1 MEYISLIIALIALV
15 IAWQSYN
22 KHKILKKDLSH
33 LHNRLYSMSQIMQE
47 TDEKNQQ
54 ELTTLRIELLKS
66 QGDLKITG
74 DMTLKQVSLIH
85 PQAMQVL
92 SGFHIGGCSSCAVTD
107 DNERL
112 DLTIARSGQQ
122 LEPVLIALNQLL
134 AESKNNN
141 GRVTEDRLKKSNVQ
155 LVF

>member
-1 MEYISLIIALIALV
+1 MEYIGLIIALIALI
-15 IAWQSYN
+15 IAWQSYS

-33 LHNRLYSMSQIMQE
+33 LHNRLYSMSQTIRE
-47 TDEKNQQ
+47 TNEKNQ
-54 ELTTLRIELLKS
+54 EALTSLRIELLKS

-74 DMTLKQVSLIH
+74 DMTMKQVSLIH

-107 DNERL
+107 DSERL
-112 DLTIARSGQQ
+112 DLTVARSGQQ
-122 LEPVLIALNQLL
+122 LEPVLIALNKLL

-141 GRVTEDRLKKSNVQ
+141 GRVSEDRLKTPNVQ
-155 LVF
+155 LMF